1 MRTKFIE
8 SIEVVVRELE
18 PSQRRVLDALFFAE
32 NHAASAGELKALLG
46 LGAVVQVNAAIGN
59 VGRRVR
65 AVFGAHPDG
74 LADGEYQWWHV
85 IATGELTKD
94 RGFVWQ
100 LREEVVAGLTACG
113 LSVSGLAMPLEVCES
128 DVLVEG
134 AVRQV
139 TVNTYERDL
148 DARVRCLEAHGRK
161 CAACG
166 FDFGLAYGAAME
178 GFIHVHHLK
187 TLASVGAQHE
197 VNPIEDLRPVCPNCH
212 AVIHSVT
219 PPRSIEEVKAMLS
232 GVPQPLTPPP
242 TSLAS
247 Q

>member
-8 SIEVVVRELE
+8 SIETVVRELE
-18 PSQRRVLDALFFAE
+18 PSQRRVLDALFAAE
-32 NHAASAGELKALLG
+32 NHAASAGELKAVLG
-46 LGAVVQVNAAIGN
+46 VRSVVQVNAVVGY

-74 LADGEYQWWHV
+74 LADGEYEWWHV
-85 IATGELTKD
+85 IATGKFTKG

-100 LREEVVAGLTACG
+100 LRDEVVAGLATPHEG
-113 LSVSGLAMPLEVCES
+113 GES

-139 TVNTYERDL
+139 TANIYERDL
-148 DARVRCLEAHGRK
+148 DARARCIRAHGYR
-161 CAACG
+161 CAACT
-166 FDFGLAYGAAME
+166 FDFGLAYGSAME

-187 TLASVGAQHE
+187 TLASVKARHE
-197 VNPIEDLRPVCPNCH
+197 VNPIEDLVPVCPNCH

-219 PPRSIEEVKAMLS
+219 PPRSIEEVKAMLA
-232 GVPQPLTPPP
+232 GVPHSLTPPP
-242 TSLAS
+242 TSPAAR
-247 Q
+247 